1 MVGTPAL
8 LPADKNATAKADGVI
23 GARAADAEAADVS
36 EHEQQQQYVPTVD
49 ENAEG
54 ADEARAGEVGAS

>member
-36 EHEQQQQYVPTVD
+36 EHEQQQYVPTVD

-54 ADEARAGEVGAS
+54 ADEARAGEVGAL